1 MGGPG
6 DWLDFMTGLDFALD
20 FGLDCDF
27 GFLLLFYIYARGT
40 MALIDALQIVSLS
53 DTGRVRGQ
61 NEDCV
66 AMLPE
71 IGLAVLA
78 DGMGGHNA
86 GEVASGMAVALITDG
101 IAANWRAA
109 THETLEA
116 DTVSVQAQTLLETQV
131 SAANAA
137 INAKAHDEA
146 ECEGM
151 GTTVVV
157 ALFHGDLLTVAHV
170 GDSRLYRLR
179 DALLERLTRDHSVLQ
194 EQIDAGLISAADAL
208 LSHSKSW
215 LTRAVGVEPD
225 VAVEI
230 HNHTVQEADIFL
242 LCSDGLYDML
252 DESDIALTLN
262 ALKENLELCAQ
273 QLVQAANDA
282 GGRDNISVIL
292 IRVAGIQM

>member
-1 MGGPG
+1 M
-6 DWLDFMTGLDFALD
+6 AI
-20 FGLDCDF
+20 
-27 GFLLLFYIYARGT
+27 FYIYAREF
-40 MALIDALQIVSLS
+40 MALIDALQIVSLT
-53 DTGRVRGQ
+53 DIGRVRSQ
-61 NEDCV
+61 NEDSV
-66 AMLPE
+66 ATLPE
-71 IGLAVLA
+71 IGLVLLA

-86 GEVASGMAVALITDG
+86 GEVASGMAAALIPAG
-101 IAANWRAA
+101 IAADWHPAA
-109 THETLEA
+109 HETLAA
-116 DTVSVQAQTLLETQV
+116 DAASARAQILLETQV

-137 INAKAHDEA
+137 INAKAQDDP

-157 ALFHGDLLTVAHV
+157 ALFHSNLLTVAHV

-194 EQIDAGLISAADAL
+194 EQIDAGLISATDAL
-208 LSHSKSW
+208 LSNNRNW

-230 HNHTVQEADIFL
+230 HTHIVREADIFL

-252 DESDIALTLN
+252 DESDIALTLS
-262 ALKENLELCAQ
+262 ALQVNLTLCAQ
-273 QLVQAANDA
+273 RLVQAANDA